1 MGSALVRLAWVRRGL
16 EYPVESI
23 LRQLSGGD
31 LRSIGR
37 SNQIVRLV
45 SAKPRLFGEL
55 FRGLSSGNR
64 LIRMRAADAIE
75 KITLARPH
83 LLRGRARKVLEL
95 ASRAEEKE
103 FRWHMALLLPRLA
116 LSRSQRM
123 AAVDIL
129 HDYLR
134 DRSSIVK
141 TFAMQSLADLTR
153 EDRSLMSRVLPLIEK
168 LTQDGTP
175 AMRARGRMLLKQL
188 MRR

>member
-1 MGSALVRLAWVRRGL
+1 MPSLLK
-16 EYPVESI
+16 
-23 LRQLSGGD
+23 QLSGGD

-37 SNQIVRLV
+37 SNEIVSLV

-55 FRGLSSGNR
+55 FRALSSGDR
-64 LIRMRAADAIE
+64 LVRMRAADAVE
-75 KITLARPH
+75 KITLARPN
-83 LLRGRARKVLEL
+83 LLRGRARKVLQL
-95 ASRAEEKE
+95 AARAEEKE

-116 LSRSQRM
+116 LSRAQRM

-141 TFAMQSLADLTR
+141 TFAMQGLADLAR

-168 LTQDGTP
+168 LSENGTP
-175 AMRARGRMLLKQL
+175 AMRARGRKILK
-188 MRR
+188 RIGST